1 MTIEEIEARKAQI
14 AEESKNPEADAA
26 ALVEELRGL
35 NDEKT
40 RLLKEAQER
49 EELRRAV
56 ADGAGTVNEKRE
68 EEKPMTDVEIRS
80 SAAYIDAFA
89 DYIRNG
95 DPREC
100 RALLKTENAS
110 GAVPVPVLVDEIVRT
125 AWDKENILAR
135 VRKTYFRGNLKVA
148 FERSATGAYEHTE
161 GTTAPTEEDLPI
173 GVKTLI
179 PINLKKWLHLTD
191 EIIAMGVGGEPMVRY
206 IYEEIAYQI
215 LYKLSGLV
223 IADIAGSSTTSSAS
237 APGQA
242 KITEAPGLTTIANAF
257 ANLSDEAVNPVVIMN
272 KLTYK
277 NFKDAQAAG
286 SFNVDPFMD
295 LPVLFNNTLP
305 AYDSASANAVYAIV
319 GDLNGVQVNYPEGDG
334 IVIKWDDLSEAEKDL
349 VKIVGRQYVAHGVTE
364 PFRFTNIAKPAG
376 T

>member
-35 NDEKT
+35 NDEKA

-89 DYIRNG
+89 NYIKSG
-95 DPREC
+95 DPKEC

-110 GAVPVPVLVDEIVRT
+110 GNVPVPVMVDEIIRT
-125 AWDKENILAR
+125 AWDNENILSR
-135 VRKTYFRGNLKVA
+135 VRRTYFRGNLKVA
-148 FERSATGAYEHTE
+148 FERSATGAYEHAE
-161 GTTAPTEEDLPI
+161 GTTAPTEEDLAI
-173 GVKTLI
+173 GVKTLL
-179 PINLKKWLHLTD
+179 PVNLKKWVHITD
-191 EIIAMGVGGEPMVRY
+191 EDITMGGEAFVRY
-206 IYEEIAYQI
+206 VYEEVTYQI
-215 LYKLSGLV
+215 LKKLSGLV
-223 IADIAGSSTTSSAS
+223 VTDIAGSSTSSSAT

-242 KITEAPGLTTIANAF
+242 KITEAPGLTTVATAY
-257 ANLSDEAVNPVVIMN
+257 ANLSDEATNPVIIMN
-272 KLTYK
+272 KATFA
-277 NFKDAQAAG
+277 NFKAAQAAG
-286 SFNVDPFMD
+286 NFAVDPFMGLD
-295 LPVLFNNTLP
+295 VLFNNTLP
-305 AYDSASANAVYAIV
+305 AYDSASASAVYAIV
-319 GDLNGVQVNYPEGDG
+319 GDLNGAQVNYPEGDG
-334 IVIKWDDLSEAEKDL
+334 VAIKWDDLSEAEKDL
-349 VKIVGRQYVAHGVTE
+349 VKVVGRQYVAHGVTA